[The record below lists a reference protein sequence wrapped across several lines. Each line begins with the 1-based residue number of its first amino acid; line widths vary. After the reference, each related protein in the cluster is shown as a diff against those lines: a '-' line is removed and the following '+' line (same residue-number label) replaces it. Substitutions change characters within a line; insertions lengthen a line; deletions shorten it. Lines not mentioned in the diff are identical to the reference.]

1 MFVFHFEF
9 ELTGLVT
16 AITFIIL
23 LILLLCGTYL
33 VFFLPGVIIT
43 HLELKDGHGI
53 FNMHS
58 DFSVCCVICIPAI
71 IRPSCVKGKTWD
83 LSHVL

>member
-1 MFVFHFEF
+1 MFVFRFDF

-23 LILLLCGTYL
+23 LILLLCGTCL
-33 VFFLPGVIIT
+33 VFFSPGVVVT
-43 HLELKDGHGI
+43 HLELKDGQGI
-53 FNMHS
+53 FKMHS

-71 IRPSCVKGKTWD
+71 IRLSRVERWTGD
-83 LSHVL
+83 L

>member
-53 FNMHS
+53 FNMHR

-71 IRPSCVKGKTWD
+71 IRLSHVERETWD
-83 LSHVL
+83 L